1 MAGQSISGL
10 VPPVKAAL
18 GQRLGM
24 ALGVLVELGVSLKV
38 VINVAVE
45 RCAPRACQGGD
56 QPTTRHGA

>member
-45 RCAPRACQGGD
+45 RCAPRA
-56 QPTTRHGA
+56 